1 MDEKDIEIRTLTR
14 NIEELINNKLTHMSD
29 LTVLEKIVQP
39 MRDTTMLKAEI
50 VHLKK

>member
-1 MDEKDIEIRTLTR
+1 
-14 NIEELINNKLTHMSD
+14 MSD

-50 VHLKK
+50 ANLKK